1 MSTDLQLLQRT
12 LGEQA
17 SDRMS
22 VNLADNGR
30 GGLQLASGRTNLAQA
45 ITNRLLTRQG
55 ELAGLG
61 HPTYGSRL
69 YQLIGE
75 PNTRRTQ
82 TLADLYIRESLAAEK
97 GVKEIAAITFAPPSL
112 RADKRNVLEVAI
124 VVRPVDEG
132 ELLTLTIAVTL
143 GG

>member
-1 MSTDLQLLQRT
+1 MATDLQLTHRL

-22 VNLADNGR
+22 VDLADDER
-30 GGLQLASGRTNLAQA
+30 GGLQLASGRANLAQSVLS
-45 ITNRLLTRQG
+45 RLLTRQG

-61 HPTYGSRL
+61 HPNYGSRL

-75 PNTRRTQ
+75 PHTRRTQ
-82 TLADLYIRESLAAEK
+82 TLANLYIRESLAAEK
-97 GVKEIAAITFAPPSL
+97 GIQEIVAITFAPPSL
-112 RADKRNVLEVAI
+112 RADKRNVLEVTI
-124 VVRPVDEG
+124 VIRPADTE
-132 ELLTLTIAVTL
+132 ELLTIAVTL

>member
-1 MSTDLQLLQRT
+1 MATDLQLTRRG

-22 VNLADNGR
+22 VDLADDER
-30 GGLQLASGRTNLAQA
+30 GGVQLASGRANLAQS
-45 ITNRLLTRQG
+45 ILNRLLTRQR

-61 HPTYGSRL
+61 HPHYGSRL

-75 PNTRRTQ
+75 PQTRRTQ

-97 GVKEIAAITFAPPSL
+97 GIREIVAITFAPPSL
-112 RADKRNVLEVAI
+112 RADKRNVLEVTI
-124 VVRPVDEG
+124 VIRPADAEG
-132 ELLTLTIAVTL
+132 TLALTIAVTL

>member
-1 MSTDLQLLQRT
+1 MATDLQLLQRA

-22 VNLADNGR
+22 VELADNGR
-30 GGLQLASGRTNLAQA
+30 GSLQLASGRANLAQS

-55 ELAGLG
+55 ELTGLG
-61 HPTYGSRL
+61 HPNYGSRL

-97 GVKEIAAITFAPPSL
+97 GVKEIVAITFAPPSL
-112 RADKRNVLEVAI
+112 RADKRNVLEVSI
-124 VVRPVDEG
+124 VVRPIDEE